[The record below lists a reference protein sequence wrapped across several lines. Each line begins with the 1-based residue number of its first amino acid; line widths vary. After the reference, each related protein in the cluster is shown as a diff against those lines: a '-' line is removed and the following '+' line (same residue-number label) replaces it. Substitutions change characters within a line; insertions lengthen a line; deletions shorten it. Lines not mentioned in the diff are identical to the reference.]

1 MANTPDVFTII
12 TGMTSDA
19 DSARKLAAY
28 HLQSLLVDSSFAD
41 AFAQADGL
49 PILRRLVLGEH
60 GNALAYSLGS
70 LTRLMDMDLGWEEG
84 TSPEVI
90 ERAVQLVISRPVI
103 NVLRNALHLLVLIVS
118 RSIDQLGSARPTTP
132 GSTKSFGFQSLM
144 PTLQSHE
151 SFLDC
156 LVEKLGS
163 ADHALCANALRLI
176 NALMRDSIIN
186 GGEEEWPKFIKRLQE
201 LGVIGSVEALMRG
214 EALRDLANPVLEFQS
229 LTKVLLARWRD
240 VRVDI
245 EIPEHRRALRQLHAS
260 SFPSDYQRSGSSR
273 SQNAQFKTA
282 KSSEHARD
290 KWRRLGFTSESP
302 ADDFVQAG
310 FLGLMDLT
318 EYVRTNLGT
327 YQTLLLE
334 QSVFSVEQR
343 CPIAQ
348 ASLSVTSMLYD
359 YFDVDSIM
367 SANTSHDKD
376 ADHTYDVEALVQPLL
391 LLWARIHTA
400 TLNAFLRLWHEAS
413 ASQQEFQKV
422 EDLVRLLIRN
432 ILGTAGRRSSTDD
445 VESEFN
451 HVSLKMA
458 RQSQLAELNED
469 YNYVWGVG
477 LRKVHDQVH
486 AEALQFMREQR
497 IRCLLEGSWFPV
509 LSDETRISDDGPP
522 TKHTDRPLISSWRFV
537 RVSQDRKWLHC
548 ASHLRK
554 SDREPPPHELTRKL
568 DLNTISSVDSSISK
582 CRVPADWEMQ
592 RPVSEK
598 DTANQQNQAAKAITK
613 LTIYGSKAGSPTLRA
628 GDEEEETILLELNT
642 ASSSLASEWLDGL
655 LMLLNQQ
662 PITADTNKL
671 MDVLESWTV
680 NARMLNLQWEDV
692 DWVQAGTGEQK
703 PVPSRDG
710 LDSNFCLRT
719 ASWPPDD
726 ILYQEDLGSS
736 TSPTRFYHDPDA
748 RAKLRQYI
756 ATPQDFD
763 EALAERETTFRM
775 TLTRPGLRSMN
786 ELRRWQQQDSSRSE
800 SNPDEDSDPLA
811 LEPLPFSDDTNGA
824 QGHFAASDPEGKGI
838 RKVWKLLNR
847 RSSAASRSS

>member
-1 MANTPDVFTII
+1 MTVYSFYIFDRHTECIYSRRWAQRPISANINAAQRQSGTSAISNGDVPGVSGKALSNEDDAKLIFGTIF
-12 TGMTSDA
+12 S
-19 DSARKLAAY
+19 
-28 HLQSLLVDSSFAD
+28 
-41 AFAQADGL
+41 
-49 PILRRLVLGEH
+49 LRRMVRQLGGEDDSFLSYRTGEYKLHYFETATNLKFVMLTDTRIANMRTVLYQIWANLYVEYVVKSPISPVEHPGGVGVANELFEGALESFILPSQLVSLFVECLDCGTRD
-60 GNALAYSLGS
+60 NASFQNGHS
-70 LTRLMDMDLGWEEG
+70 H
-84 TSPEVI
+84 SI
-90 ERAVQLVISRPVI
+90 VQLGP
-103 NVLRNALHLLVLIVS
+103 LLHRV
-118 RSIDQLGSARPTTP
+118 P
-132 GSTKSFGFQSLM
+132 
-144 PTLQSHE
+144 E
-151 SFLDC
+151 
-156 LVEKLGS
+156 
-163 ADHALCANALRLI
+163 
-176 NALMRDSIIN
+176 
-186 GGEEEWPKFIKRLQE
+186 
-201 LGVIGSVEALMRG
+201 
-214 EALRDLANPVLEFQS
+214 
-229 LTKVLLARWRD
+229 KVLA
-240 VRVDI
+240 
-245 EIPEHRRALRQLHAS
+245 
-260 SFPSDYQRSGSSR
+260 
-273 SQNAQFKTA
+273 
-282 KSSEHARD
+282 
-290 KWRRLGFTSESP
+290 
-302 ADDFVQAG
+302 
-310 FLGLMDLT
+310 
-318 EYVRTNLGT
+318 
-327 YQTLLLE
+327 
-334 QSVFSVEQR
+334 
-343 CPIAQ
+343 
-348 ASLSVTSMLYD
+348 
-359 YFDVDSIM
+359 
-367 SANTSHDKD
+367 
-376 ADHTYDVEALVQPLL
+376 
-391 LLWARIHTA
+391 
-400 TLNAFLRLWHEAS
+400 
-413 ASQQEFQKV
+413 
-422 EDLVRLLIRN
+422 
-432 ILGTAGRRSSTDD
+432 
-445 VESEFN
+445 
-451 HVSLKMA
+451 
-458 RQSQLAELNED
+458 
-469 YNYVWGVG
+469 
-477 LRKVHDQVH
+477 
-486 AEALQFMREQR
+486 
-497 IRCLLEGSWFPV
+497 
-509 LSDETRISDDGPP
+509 
-522 TKHTDRPLISSWRFV
+522 PLISSWRFV

-692 DWVQAGTGEQK
+692 DWVQAVLDDYRNSYSGQFSLSSHCSDIACTSERTAYYPHKHGHPRRIK
-703 PVPSRDG
+703 NFSLPSSYTTDADRA
-710 LDSNFCLRT
+710 SLRT